1 MNTLI
6 VTQKVM
12 YLLYTFFIETFALDY
27 KCVDSMGL
35 HWTEGETLCLEMDL
49 SDAVK
54 IFITT
59 TRI

>member
-35 HWTEGETLCLEMDL
+35 HWTEGETLCLDLDL
-49 SDAVK
+49 SDAV
-54 IFITT
+54 
-59 TRI
+59 